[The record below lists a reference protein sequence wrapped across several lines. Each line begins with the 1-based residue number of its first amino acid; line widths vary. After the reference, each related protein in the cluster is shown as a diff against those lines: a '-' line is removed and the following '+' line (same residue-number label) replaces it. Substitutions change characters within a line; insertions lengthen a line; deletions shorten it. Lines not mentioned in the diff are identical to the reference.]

1 MFVLLIISLIVLG
14 FSLFLYV
21 DNEEWNF
28 LNANLLYR
36 SLFDGKNKQ
45 YGAFQLRK
53 NQASLLTTIIFVFV
67 IATAGVITLK
77 KVDLLP
83 QPDLAN
89 IANDV
94 NDTTEFVLN
103 NVQNT
108 VDTPPSAFNHQ
119 GNNGDNQPVA
129 QNGSQSDEDGESE
142 RPQTTST
149 TPTTPKE
156 NTSSSGQK
164 PNKRTSAEQSIYDFE
179 RQLKE
184 STGGNAERERIQK
197 EWDER
202 KRQRENK
209 EKQKPAI
216 TGGNGGVAC
225 TNSGV
230 DGKTLVTWDLDGR
243 KAHQNDDAN
252 VKIPGYT
259 CGKGINAKVTVR
271 VKVNANGDVIFAKSI
286 APEGTNPCCVDKA
299 EAYAKKSRFEYASK
313 SLQEGTITYTF
324 KSQ

>member
-53 NQASLLTTIIFVFV
+53 NQAGLLTTIIFVFV

-184 STGGNAERERIQK
+184 STGGN
-197 EWDER
+197 
-202 KRQRENK
+202 
-209 EKQKPAI
+209 
-216 TGGNGGVAC
+216 GGVAG

>member
-216 TGGNGGVAC
+216 TGGNGGVAG

-299 EAYAKKSRFEYASK
+299 EAYARKSRFEYASK

>member
-36 SLFDGKNKQ
+36 SLFEEKNKQ

-53 NQASLLTTIIFVFV
+53 NAAGLLTKIIFVFV
-67 IATAGVITLK
+67 LATAGLITLK

-83 QPDLAN
+83 ETNLAN
-89 IANDV
+89 IANEV
-94 NDTTEFVLN
+94 SDTTVFVLN

-108 VDTPPSAFNHQ
+108 VETPPSAFNHQ

-129 QNGSQSDEDGESE
+129 QNGAQTNDDGKSEQPQS
-142 RPQTTST
+142 TSTAAT
-149 TPTTPKE
+149 TPTE
-156 NTSSSGQK
+156 NTNNSGQK

-184 STGGNAERERIQK
+184 QAGGNAERERIQK

-216 TGGNGGVAC
+216 NGGNGGVAG

-243 KAHQNDDAN
+243 KAHQNDDSN

-259 CGKGINAKVTVR
+259 CGKGINTKVTVR
-271 VKVNANGDVIFAKSI
+271 VKVNANGDVIYAKST
-286 APEGTNPCCVDKA
+286 APEGTNQCCVDKA
-299 EAYAKKSRFEYASK
+299 EAYAKKSRFEYAAK
-313 SLQEGTITYTF
+313 TVQEGTITYTF

>member
-1 MFVLLIISLIVLG
+1 MFVLLIIGLIVLG

-36 SLFDGKNKQ
+36 SLFEDKNKQ

-53 NQASLLTTIIFVFV
+53 NSAGLLTTIIFVFI
-67 IATAGVITLK
+67 IATAGLITLK

-83 QPDLAN
+83 ETNLAN

-94 NDTTEFVLN
+94 TDTTVFVLN

-108 VDTPPSAFNHQ
+108 VETPPSAFNHQ

-129 QNGSQSDEDGESE
+129 QNGSASEEDGESE

-149 TPTTPKE
+149 NSTTPKE
-156 NTSSSGQK
+156 NASTSGQK

-184 STGGNAERERIQK
+184 SAGGNAERERIQK

-216 TGGNGGVAC
+216 TGGNGGVAG

-243 KAHQNDDAN
+243 KAHQDDNSN

-286 APEGTNPCCVDKA
+286 APEGTNSCCVDKA

>member
-1 MFVLLIISLIVLG
+1 MFVLLIIGLIVLG

-36 SLFDGKNKQ
+36 SLFDEKNKQ

-53 NQASLLTTIIFVFV
+53 NAASLLTAIIFVFV
-67 IATAGVITLK
+67 IATAGLITLK

-83 QPDLAN
+83 ETNLAN
-89 IANDV
+89 IANEV
-94 NDTTEFVLN
+94 SDTTVFVLN

-108 VDTPPSAFNHQ
+108 VVTPPSAFNYQ

-129 QNGSQSDEDGESE
+129 QNGAQIEDEGESE
-142 RPQTTST
+142 QPQTTST
-149 TPTTPKE
+149 AATNPKE
-156 NTSSSGQK
+156 NTSTSGQK
-164 PNKRTSAEQSIYDFE
+164 PNKRISGDQSIYDFE

-184 STGGNAERERIQK
+184 QAGGNAERERIQK

-216 TGGNGGVAC
+216 NGGNGGVAG

-230 DGKTLVTWDLDGR
+230 DGKTLVTWDLAGR
-243 KAHQNDDAN
+243 KAHQDDNSN

-271 VKVNANGDVIFAKSI
+271 VKVNANGDVIYAKST
-286 APEGTNPCCVDKA
+286 APEGTNQCCVDKA

-313 SLQEGTITYTF
+313 SVQEGTITYTF
-324 KSQ
+324 KAQ

>member
-67 IATAGVITLK
+67 IATAGVIMLK

-142 RPQTTST
+142 RLQTTST

-164 PNKRTSAEQSIYDFE
+164 TNKRTSAEQSIYDFE

-216 TGGNGGVAC
+216 TGGNGGVAG

>member
-36 SLFDGKNKQ
+36 SLFDGKNKH

-216 TGGNGGVAC
+216 TGGNGGVAG

>member
-83 QPDLAN
+83 QPDIAN

-216 TGGNGGVAC
+216 TGGNGGVAG

>member
-45 YGAFQLRK
+45 YGAFHLRK

-83 QPDLAN
+83 QPDIAN

-216 TGGNGGVAC
+216 TGGNGGVAG

>member
-1 MFVLLIISLIVLG
+1 MFILFIILLIVLA

-36 SLFDGKNKQ
+36 SLFEHRNKQ

-53 NQASLLTTIIFVFV
+53 NNAGLLTTIIFIFV
-67 IATAGVITLK
+67 IVTAGLITFK
-77 KVDLLP
+77 KIDLLP

-103 NVQNT
+103 NIQNT
-108 VDTPPSAFNHQ
+108 VETPPSAFNYQ

-129 QNGSQSDEDGESE
+129 QNGSQSEEDGESE
-142 RPQTTST
+142 QSQTTSS
-149 TPTTPKE
+149 PLNSPKE
-156 NTSSSGQK
+156 NASNSESKT
-164 PNKRTSAEQSIYDFE
+164 NKRTSAEQSIYDFE

-184 STGGNAERERIQK
+184 QAGGNAERERIQK

-209 EKQKPAI
+209 EKQRPAI
-216 TGGNGGVAC
+216 NGGNGGVAG
-225 TNSGV
+225 TNAGV

-243 KAHQNDDAN
+243 KAHQNDDSN

-271 VKVNANGDVIFAKSI
+271 VKVNSNGDVIFAKSI
-286 APEGTNPCCVDKA
+286 APEGTNQCCIDKA

-313 SLQEGTITYTF
+313 TVQEGTITYTF

>member
-36 SLFDGKNKQ
+36 SLFEKKNKQ

-53 NQASLLTTIIFVFV
+53 NAAGLLTTIIFVFV
-67 IATAGVITLK
+67 IATAGLITLK

-83 QPDLAN
+83 ETNLAN
-89 IANDV
+89 IANEV
-94 NDTTEFVLN
+94 SDTTEFVLN

-108 VDTPPSAFNHQ
+108 VETPPSAFNHQ

-129 QNGSQSDEDGESE
+129 QNGAQTNDDGKSEQPQS
-142 RPQTTST
+142 TSTAAT
-149 TPTTPKE
+149 TPTE
-156 NTSSSGQK
+156 NTNNSGQK

-184 STGGNAERERIQK
+184 QAGGNVERDRIQK

-216 TGGNGGVAC
+216 TGGNGGVAG

-243 KAHQNDDAN
+243 KAHQNDDSN

-259 CGKGINAKVTVR
+259 CGKGINTKVTVR
-271 VKVNANGDVIFAKSI
+271 VKVNANGDVIYAKST
-286 APEGTNPCCVDKA
+286 APEGTNQCCVDKA
-299 EAYAKKSRFEYASK
+299 EAYAKKSRFEYSAK
-313 SLQEGTITYTF
+313 TVQEGTITYTF
-324 KSQ
+324 KAQ

>member
-1 MFVLLIISLIVLG
+1 M
-14 FSLFLYV
+14 
-21 DNEEWNF
+21 
-28 LNANLLYR
+28 
-36 SLFDGKNKQ
+36 
-45 YGAFQLRK
+45 
-53 NQASLLTTIIFVFV
+53 
-67 IATAGVITLK
+67 
-77 KVDLLP
+77 
-83 QPDLAN
+83 
-89 IANDV
+89 
-94 NDTTEFVLN
+94 
-103 NVQNT
+103 QNT

-216 TGGNGGVAC
+216 TGGNGGVAG

>member
-1 MFVLLIISLIVLG
+1 MFFLLIISLIVLG

-36 SLFDGKNKQ
+36 SLFEKKNKQ

-53 NQASLLTTIIFVFV
+53 NAAGLLTKIIFVFV
-67 IATAGVITLK
+67 LATAGLIILK
-77 KVDLLP
+77 KVDFLP
-83 QPDLAN
+83 EPNLAN
-89 IANDV
+89 IANEV
-94 NDTTEFVLN
+94 NDTTVFVLN
-103 NVQNT
+103 DVQNT
-108 VDTPPSAFNHQ
+108 VETPPSAFNYQ

-129 QNGSQSDEDGESE
+129 QNGAQTEEEGESE
-142 RPQTTST
+142 QPQSTST
-149 TPTTPKE
+149 AATTLTE
-156 NTSSSGQK
+156 NTSNSGQK

-184 STGGNAERERIQK
+184 QAGGNAERERIQK

-216 TGGNGGVAC
+216 NGGNGGVVG
-225 TNSGV
+225 TNTGV

-271 VKVNANGDVIFAKSI
+271 IKVNANGNVIYAKSI
-286 APEGTNPCCVDKA
+286 APEGTNQCCIDKA

-313 SLQEGTITYTF
+313 SVQEGTITYTF